1 MLDIIADELG
11 ARFFKAGTFQGLH
24 DDVGLECPRIVSTDL
39 NGLTCK
45 IHRGAK
51 IRAVF
56 RDECFWVVG
65 VRLAHAAGRLED
77 AMAETRYQLEGNA
90 PQLYERETVHTLGR
104 PWAELMFARVSLHA
118 GDRVLDAACGT
129 GIVTRVA
136 VQRYGDL
143 GHVVG
148 VDLNAGMLEVA
159 RAHTPATR
167 VPIEWRQGDV
177 CALPFPDR
185 RFDVVL
191 YQQGLQFVPD
201 PGAALRD
208 IRRVLVPGG
217 RLAFTVFN
225 EIPPYY
231 AAMADALARHV
242 SADAATSCLSRYT
255 LREATTVRQLVE
267 DAGFGA
273 IEMRVLEVMRRM
285 PASPASVVEGMARA
299 PYARDVAAVEEA
311 VRQAIGR
318 EVSAALQA
326 YRDGDE
332 VVIPHR
338 SHLVQAQVA

>member
-1 MLDIIADELG
+1 MC
-11 ARFFKAGTFQGLH
+11 
-24 DDVGLECPRIVSTDL
+24 V
-39 NGLTCK
+39 
-45 IHRGAK
+45 
-51 IRAVF
+51 
-56 RDECFWVVG
+56 
-65 VRLAHAAGRLED
+65 
-77 AMAETRYQLEGNA
+77 
-90 PQLYERETVHTLGR
+90 
-104 PWAELMFARVSLHA
+104 
-118 GDRVLDAACGT
+118 
-129 GIVTRVA
+129 
-136 VQRYGDL
+136 
-143 GHVVG
+143 
-148 VDLNAGMLEVA
+148 
-159 RAHTPATR
+159 
-167 VPIEWRQGDV
+167 
-177 CALPFPDR
+177 
-185 RFDVVL
+185 
-191 YQQGLQFVPD
+191 LQFVPD